1 MHRWDLFQGGSL
13 GDVPLRQSS
22 GLLDIEGLLEYA
34 SQSLQPDGVPVTVP
48 CGTLHAQQVLEPEP
62 PQTLLSGAG
71 PFVAMPP
78 QRGRSFTA
86 VDQNFAHDVLPV
98 RHHSMDPGPASP
110 SGQSSLARN
119 SVGSGDFT
127 PRMQTRRSHNRIPS
141 AAQLQDGGSSSD
153 GSPGGARHGS
163 RQLDDADGLTALR
176 EKNRRAQR
184 KFRERQKAKLAE
196 SEGRARQLEAALEHL
211 KLEKS
216 ALETRNALLEKM
228 VGMRGEQ
235 PRPQPPPAAARTEGT
250 PLNGVP
256 VDVPERGDGVDH
268 RSRRD
273 DAVVETVLHSQQTM
287 ELTIR
292 QGRPGLRSVGVEALT
307 LEHVKSLPHA
317 ELAALWKDYVS
328 ALTGLLQEARGD
340 PASPA
345 GQRIGELIGEVR
357 MVVSCLMSSSTH
369 RWSTLRA
376 LKMDPKGQA
385 STVEAPPPDWSRKMY
400 RAMKMSGSQRR
411 AAVAYRNHLLLRLGD
426 TLRARRDISLELLRT
441 LGGAR
446 AEAIAGDMQGGTA
459 MAHGLLVASNA
470 AEALRSNIAEEQQLY
485 SQFVNAVRSIVQ
497 PIQTAI
503 AIVQAYPWC
512 PDALAI
518 FNCAAEEEGAPPAH
532 ELLACPVPGGP
543 GVGPPALLSAQLSTS
558 PKLEMSRA

>member
-1 MHRWDLFQGGSL
+1 MHRWDLFQGGAL
-13 GDVPLRQSS
+13 GDVPLSQGS
-22 GLLDIEGLLEYA
+22 GHLDIESLLEYA
-34 SQSLQPDGVPVTVP
+34 SQSLHDGIPVTGT
-48 CGTLHAQQVLEPEP
+48 CGMLHAQQVLEPEP
-62 PQTLLSGAG
+62 PQALLSGAG
-71 PFVAMPP
+71 PFVAMAP

-86 VDQNFAHDVLPV
+86 VDQDFAHDMLPV
-98 RHHSMDPGPASP
+98 RHHSMDPGPDSL
-110 SGQSSLARN
+110 SRHSSLARN
-119 SVGSGDFT
+119 TVSSGDFT
-127 PRMQTRRSHNRIPS
+127 PRMQTRRSQTRIPS
-141 AAQLQDGGSSSD
+141 AMQQQDGGSSSD
-153 GSPGGARHGS
+153 GSPGGGRGS
-163 RQLDDADGLTALR
+163 KHLDDPDGLTALR

-184 KFRERQKAKLAE
+184 KFRERQKQKLAE
-196 SEGRARQLEAALEHL
+196 SEGRARQLEAALERL

-228 VGMRGEQ
+228 VGMRGAE
-235 PRPQPPPAAARTEGT
+235 PQPQSQPPTAGRVEDT

-256 VDVPERGDGVDH
+256 VDVSERADGGDT
-268 RSRRD
+268 
-273 DAVVETVLHSQQTM
+273 VVETVVPSQETI
-287 ELTIR
+287 ELTVR
-292 QGRPGLRSVGVEALT
+292 KGRPGLRSNGAEPLT
-307 LEHVKSLPHA
+307 LEHVKSLPYA

-328 ALTGLLQEARGD
+328 TLTGLLQEARGD

-385 STVEAPPPDWSRKMY
+385 PSAEAPPPDWSRKMY
-400 RAMKMSGSQRR
+400 RAMKLSGSQRR
-411 AAVAYRNHLLLRLGD
+411 AAVAYRNHLLLGLGD

-446 AEAIAGDMQGGTA
+446 AEATAGGGTA

-470 AEALRSNIAEEQQLY
+470 AEALRHNIAEEQQLY
-485 SQFVNAVRSIVQ
+485 SQFVNAVRSIIQ

-512 PDALAI
+512 PDGLAI
-518 FNCAAEEEGAPPAH
+518 FNCAAEDEGAPPAH

-543 GVGPPALLSAQLSTS
+543 SVGPPALLSPQLSSS
-558 PKLEMSRA
+558 PKLETSRA